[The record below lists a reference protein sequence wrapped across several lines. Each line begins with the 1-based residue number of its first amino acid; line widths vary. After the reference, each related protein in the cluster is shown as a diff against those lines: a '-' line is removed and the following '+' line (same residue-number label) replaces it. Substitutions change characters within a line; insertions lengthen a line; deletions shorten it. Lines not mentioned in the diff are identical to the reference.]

1 MAQSAAARKMRYN
14 GRPNATY
21 GDLAY
26 DLEWELRER
35 QLSHAGEQ
43 PRRREEPVAA
53 PKVQSV
59 TQVRERPRQRVS
71 VFAALGFLA
80 AAGLAVMTLMC
91 YVQLTAISSDVVAL
105 NQELDRLQTENVT
118 LTAQYAGMFDL
129 DTVKRAAESAGMAKP
144 SSGQTF
150 YLDLSGEDSIVI
162 YQQQDQSLL
171 QRLADSLN
179 HGVYAVVEYFD

>member
-1 MAQSAAARKMRYN
+1 MASSAAARKMRYD
-14 GRPNATY
+14 RSNATY

-43 PRRREEPVAA
+43 PRRREEAVAA

-71 VFAALGFLA
+71 ILETLGFFA

-118 LTAQYAGMFDL
+118 LTAQYARMFDL
-129 DTVKRAAESAGMAKP
+129 DTVKKAAESAGMAKP
-144 SSGQTF
+144 STGQTF

-162 YQQQDQSLL
+162 YQQQEQSLL
-171 QRLADSLN
+171 ERLASSLN